1 MITKTLCKQLCRLT
15 KEEWLAVSV
24 QLNHAFKAA
33 GLADNYS
40 CSARRCTS
48 GIDHQRLFSRI
59 NSFLEGYRALDPT
72 YKTCQGERQVITMHK
87 LLSALLYMGFGV
99 FVGFLVAAIL
109 TASKY
114 D

>member
-1 MITKTLCKQLCRLT
+1 ML
-15 KEEWLAVSV
+15 
-24 QLNHAFKAA
+24 
-33 GLADNYS
+33 
-40 CSARRCTS
+40 
-48 GIDHQRLFSRI
+48 
-59 NSFLEGYRALDPT
+59 
-72 YKTCQGERQVITMHK
+72 K